1 MIKNKEDL
9 IHYIEQDRL
18 MNGASKKR
26 SIKESII
33 EVILPYSILTYLR
46 ILRYAEYYNN
56 SNSFISVFMKF
67 IYRYRLMVVS
77 RKLGFQI
84 SINTCGAGLSLPHF
98 GPIIINSKAKIG
110 ENCRIHTCVN
120 IGATNGSKMAPRIGN
135 NVYIGPSAVIFG
147 DITIADNIT
156 IGANATVNKTFNESN
171 TTIAGTPAN
180 IIKQNTLSWVET
192 INKNSNDLS

>member
-18 MNGASKKR
+18 MNGACKKR
-26 SIKESII
+26 SFKESIL
-33 EVILPYSILTYLR
+33 EFILPDSILSYLR

-56 SNSFISVFMKF
+56 TNSTLSVFLKY
-67 IYRYRLMVVS
+67 IYRYRLMIVS

-84 SINTCGAGLSLPHF
+84 SINTCGAGLSLQHF

-120 IGATNGSKMAPRIGN
+120 IGATNGSKKAPIIGD

-147 DITIADNIT
+147 DIKIADNIT
-156 IGANATVNKTFNESN
+156 IGANATVNKSFPESN
-171 TTIAGTPAN
+171 VTIAGTPAK
-180 IIKQNTLSWVET
+180 IIKQQTQSWIET
-192 INKNSNDLS
+192 INN